1 MRTPE
6 LKAVAASLADAGA
19 PGLPTVVLAREVPVL
34 EVEFAG
40 LEFAVE
46 AKLPAS
52 DWATL
57 ALARAL
63 GQMSPADVD
72 AYLGLGEDVSE
83 GLARRLVDE

>member
-40 LEFAVE
+40 AGC
-46 AKLPAS
+46 PI
-52 DWATL
+52 
-57 ALARAL
+57 
-63 GQMSPADVD
+63 Q
-72 AYLGLGEDVSE
+72 
-83 GLARRLVDE
+83 ARRHPRFEPGSLGR